1 MANLTFIFI
10 LFLTYNMNKTWP
22 IFFKIKID
30 SSLEDLWMLF
40 AKPRNLNLV
49 HPFCKSN
56 EIINWGGLGS
66 IDMLVHLNGLTY
78 FILFTKWEKNK
89 GYILLI
95 GFKKGPKSKVVW
107 KITSSGNSTYF
118 SITLYSFLLN
128 S

>member
-78 FILFTKWEKNK
+78 
-89 GYILLI
+89 LI
-95 GFKKGPKSKVVW
+95 
-107 KITSSGNSTYF
+107 
-118 SITLYSFLLN
+118 
-128 S
+128 